1 MINAV
6 PDGIRRYTVED
17 VDAQRIRSISDR
29 WIAAFAG
36 HETAHRDLVAHSK
49 AAGGIARSFIHAC
62 ADCDPVDLFLMAMAW
77 GYKPKDYGPHRVKT
91 ILDADGTDSRIR
103 AIVEATRVQGAA
115 AGWHALLNTQKI
127 DGLNMSFGT
136 KLLYFAGYSTAHQPR
151 PLVLDEKVRASLHQ
165 IAPGTVPPKGL
176 VYQADYLRYLELVE
190 TRATEP
196 TRSEVIIFE
205 TAD

>member
-1 MINAV
+1 
-6 PDGIRRYTVED
+6 
-17 VDAQRIRSISDR
+17 
-29 WIAAFAG
+29 
-36 HETAHRDLVAHSK
+36 
-49 AAGGIARSFIHAC
+49 
-62 ADCDPVDLFLMAMAW
+62 MAMAW